1 VNLAPNLGGVGEVA
15 GVPGAGDG
23 GGRQEPLRLDRA
35 VGGGE
40 CSDAARESPAP
51 GHALSGDRGEREGG
65 ERRQSQRSCGRAWR
79 RGVEWSRTGRG
90 FDPPVPYC
98 LRATLR

>member
-23 GGRQEPLRLDRA
+23 GGRQEPLRQDRA

-51 GHALSGDRGEREGG
+51 GHAPSGDRGEREGG
-65 ERRQSQRSCGRAWR
+65 GRRQSQRRCGRARAWR
-79 RGVEWSRTGRG
+79 CGAAPRGGSI
-90 FDPPVPYC
+90 VPLCPGHTY
-98 LRATLR
+98 